1 MTNLMKQKVKVKVK
15 AREKKKVKV
24 KIANLVYQIRFK
36 NKFDMD
42 KLRESFLDIDKIKGN
57 FPGLKVKLKD
67 PKCTILFFVNGVI
80 HVTGLKNS
88 KHIVEVE
95 KIIKSKFESIGIEYK
110 VESEPIIINSL
121 AVGEYGDTLDLNKIS
136 VTWKNTIYEP
146 ELFPG
151 LIYRVYEPV
160 RATFLIFSSGKFV
173 VLGVSDLS
181 LLPAI
186 IKENLDFN
194 DYIKS

>member
-1 MTNLMKQKVKVKVK
+1 MTNLMKQKVKVKGK

-80 HVTGLKNS
+80 HVTGLKTANTLSKLKRSLKVNS
-88 KHIVEVE
+88 SQLV
-95 KIIKSKFESIGIEYK
+95 
-110 VESEPIIINSL
+110 
-121 AVGEYGDTLDLNKIS
+121 
-136 VTWKNTIYEP
+136 
-146 ELFPG
+146 
-151 LIYRVYEPV
+151 
-160 RATFLIFSSGKFV
+160 
-173 VLGVSDLS
+173 
-181 LLPAI
+181 
-186 IKENLDFN
+186 
-194 DYIKS
+194 